1 MHQLQ
6 VRNPQIGTTA
16 VAARADVAAA
26 HAYAT
31 TMAAGVAAHARPAAC
46 TLKRNKA
53 ATTKRHEQR
62 PEEASE
68 R

>member
-6 VRNPQIGTTA
+6 VRNPQNGTNA
-16 VAARADVAAA
+16 VAARVDAAA

-31 TMAAGVAAHARPAAC
+31 TMAAGVAAHAWPAAC
-46 TLKRNKA
+46 MLKRTKA
-53 ATTKRHEQR
+53 ATTKCHEQR
-62 PEEASE
+62 PEEVSE